1 MKPRCSQLHAIPPEL
16 GSSNKPQRL
25 PARPMQRPSRIGRR
39 LKAIWKHFCKR
50 LAVTFKRQKRPR
62 NWPKPDERASETE
75 RRLGSL
81 RQQLEA
87 DDAVRRKA
95 ALIEAELKSARTS
108 ADKWAK
114 LSGLIGSADG
124 KTFRLAA
131 QSLTFALLLHEANVI
146 LSRMQRPLSADSGRF
161 AKTRSCSPRLGTRG
175 ARADLL

>member
-1 MKPRCSQLHAIPPEL
+1 MPRRDVQEAEAAAEL
-16 GSSNKPQRL
+16 AQ
-25 PARPMQRPSRIGRR
+25 AE
-39 LKAIWKHFCKR
+39 
-50 LAVTFKRQKRPR
+50 
-62 NWPKPDERASETE
+62 ERASEAE

-95 ALIEAELKSARTS
+95 ALIEAELKTARTS

-146 LSRMQRPLSADSGRF
+146 LSRMQSRYQLIPAGSQKLDLAVRDLELAGSSGPPLICRAAR
-161 AKTRSCSPRLGTRG
+161 RSWFRLLWRLPF
-175 ARADLL
+175 RA

>member
-1 MKPRCSQLHAIPPEL
+1 MQTPHRDVQEAEAAAEL
-16 GSSNKPQRL
+16 AQ
-25 PARPMQRPSRIGRR
+25 
-39 LKAIWKHFCKR
+39 
-50 LAVTFKRQKRPR
+50 T
-62 NWPKPDERASETE
+62 DERASEAE

-95 ALIEAELKSARTS
+95 ALIEAELKTARTS

-146 LSRMQRPLSADSGRF
+146 LSRMQSRYQLIPAGSQNSILQSETWNSRGSSGPPLICRAVR
-161 AKTRSCSPRLGTRG
+161 RSWFRLLWRLPF
-175 ARADLL
+175 RA

>member
-1 MKPRCSQLHAIPPEL
+1 
-16 GSSNKPQRL
+16 
-25 PARPMQRPSRIGRR
+25 MQRPSRTERR
-39 LKAIWKHFCKR
+39 LKETWKRFCKR
-50 LAVTFKRQKRPR
+50 LTVTFKRQKRPR
-62 NWPKPDERASETE
+62 NLAQTDERASEAE

-95 ALIEAELKSARTS
+95 ALIEAELKTARTS

-131 QSLTFALLLHEANVI
+131 QSLTFALLLHGSQCDSRVCKVVI
-146 LSRMQRPLSADSGRF
+146 S
-161 AKTRSCSPRLGTRG
+161 
-175 ARADLL
+175 